1 MQCTF
6 QSIIDSLITV
16 DPTSLDQHKQYCT
29 IALSLC
35 EIYDDL
41 MVLMWKLVRDMPM
54 NDTKGNELL
63 SGSFGL
69 AVHKYLTG

>member
-41 MVLMWKLVRDMPM
+41 MVLM
-54 NDTKGNELL
+54 LL